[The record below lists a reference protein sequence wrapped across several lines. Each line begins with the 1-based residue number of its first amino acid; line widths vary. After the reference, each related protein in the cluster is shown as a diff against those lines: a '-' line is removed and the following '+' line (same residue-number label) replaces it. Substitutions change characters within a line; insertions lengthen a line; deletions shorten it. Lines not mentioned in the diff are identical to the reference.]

1 MKEPEYYDADRW
13 GIFSATY
20 DEKKKKNKAPL
31 MCYAGE
37 DLLNAYSK
45 SVPFLWGNILP
56 ESGLVCFAGESDCG
70 KSAFLRQ
77 LAIYNCVPRSN
88 TFLGQYF
95 NNTRFYKSSLYISTE
110 DNQHQFAAT
119 LGMQCKELNLEPRQL
134 RGLKVLFEN
143 DDIIEKIERFQKE
156 QHANLV
162 IIDCL
167 NDVLPTQATSAIA
180 IRKFLSKLQHIAEE
194 EHCLIIVSH
203 HTNKYAHNRRPS
215 KYNLIGS
222 PAIEAKCRTVI
233 EMRTDPFCRNY
244 KHLCVVKG
252 NYTPDSEKNRSY
264 MLEFSP
270 QLTFKN
276 TSRRVD
282 IDTLTLMPDYMA
294 DRVEKYNRLR
304 SEGLKGDE
312 LAKAMGF
319 ASRGSLSVW
328 AKKYIKNPQPDS
340 TPQPTPDPKDPKAPN
355 NPKDSNALSDSQ
367 PSDSQPSP
375 SQPSPDLKAPKDSK
389 DSQPSDSQPSPDLKA
404 PKNPKASND
413 SNALTDSQPSDSE
426 LSDSELSDFEPSD
439 SELSDSPSIT
449 STYPRRPRYNLVDI
463 LYPE

>member
-167 NDVLPTQATSAIA
+167 NDILPTQATSAIA

-233 EMRTDPFCRNY
+233 EMRTDPFQRNY

-328 AKKYIKNPQPDS
+328 AKTYIKNPQP
-340 TPQPTPDPKDPKAPN
+340 T
-355 NPKDSNALSDSQ
+355 PKDSNALSDSQ
-367 PSDSQPSP
+367 PSDSQSSN
-375 SQPSPDLKAPKDSK
+375 SQPSPALKAPKDSK
-389 DSQPSDSQPSPDLKA
+389 DSQPSDSQASPGLKG
-404 PKNPKASND
+404 PNNPKDPKDSKLPKV
-413 SNALTDSQPSDSE
+413 SNALSDSEPSDSQPSDSE
-426 LSDSELSDFEPSD
+426 SSP
-439 SELSDSPSIT
+439 SPSIT

>member
-156 QHANLV
+156 QHANLI

-233 EMRTDPFCRNY
+233 EMRTDPFQRNY

-340 TPQPTPDPKDPKAPN
+340 TPQPSAP
-355 NPKDSNALSDSQ
+355 Q
-367 PSDSQPSP
+367 PSAPQPS
-375 SQPSPDLKAPKDSK
+375 AP
-389 DSQPSDSQPSPDLKA
+389 QPSDSQPSPDPKA
-404 PKNPKASND
+404 PKDSKDLNMSQEPQPQPKQEP
-413 SNALTDSQPSDSE
+413 QPQ
-426 LSDSELSDFEPSD
+426 P
-439 SELSDSPSIT
+439 
-449 STYPRRPRYNLVDI
+449 
-463 LYPE
+463 

>member
-1 MKEPEYYDADRW
+1 
-13 GIFSATY
+13 
-20 DEKKKKNKAPL
+20 
-31 MCYAGE
+31 
-37 DLLNAYSK
+37 
-45 SVPFLWGNILP
+45 
-56 ESGLVCFAGESDCG
+56 
-70 KSAFLRQ
+70 
-77 LAIYNCVPRSN
+77 
-88 TFLGQYF
+88 
-95 NNTRFYKSSLYISTE
+95 E

-233 EMRTDPFCRNY
+233 EMRTDPFQRNY

-328 AKKYIKNPQPDS
+328 AKKYIKNPQP
-340 TPQPTPDPKDPKAPN
+340 TPQTTPTSDSQPSPG
-355 NPKDSNALSDSQ
+355 PKDSNALTDSQ
-367 PSDSQPSP
+367 PS
-375 SQPSPDLKAPKDSK
+375 

-404 PKNPKASND
+404 PKASND
-413 SNALTDSQPSDSE
+413 SNALTASE
-426 LSDSELSDFEPSD
+426 LSASELSASELSASELSASEPSD
-439 SELSDSPSIT
+439 SELSPSPSIT

>member
-328 AKKYIKNPQPDS
+328 AKKYIKNPQP
-340 TPQPTPDPKDPKAPN
+340 TPDPKAPN
-355 NPKDSNALSDSQ
+355 NSKDSNALTNSQ
-367 PSDSQPSP
+367 PSE
-375 SQPSPDLKAPKDSK
+375 
-389 DSQPSDSQPSPDLKA
+389 SQPSDSQPSPDLKA

>member
-156 QHANLV
+156 QHANLI

-328 AKKYIKNPQPDS
+328 AKKYIKTNNEP
-340 TPQPTPDPKDPKAPN
+340 TQPTESTQITELPDTTEITNTTAPVELTNTTAPVELTNTNASVELTNTIAPVELTNTNASVESTQPVESNESYVSTKLSEPKESSGSTDPT
-355 NPKDSNALSDSQ
+355 D
-367 PSDSQPSP
+367 PSGQSFQSFSP
-375 SQPSPDLKAPKDSK
+375 
-389 DSQPSDSQPSPDLKA
+389 
-404 PKNPKASND
+404 
-413 SNALTDSQPSDSE
+413 
-426 LSDSELSDFEPSD
+426 
-439 SELSDSPSIT
+439 
-449 STYPRRPRYNLVDI
+449 
-463 LYPE
+463 